1 MDDVLQALAKMLNM
15 TVDEVSSLLTTFKG
29 NAPQIYEMIVK
40 EKMFYDVFS
49 LFQTISIVILSVSA
63 VVLAVS
69 TLIYFTYDGGFV
81 YYSELYGG
89 KSEEKIKLERI
100 ERKRKNFKPVLKISC
115 ILSSASLI
123 TLVIAI
129 VLKVILAPNYIFI
142 VNEILPRLTKR

>member
-1 MDDVLQALAKMLNM
+1 MDDILQALAKMLNM

-40 EKMFYDVFS
+40 EKMFYDVFR
-49 LFQTISIVILSVSA
+49 LFQTISTV
-63 VVLAVS
+63 VVLAVL

-81 YYSELYGG
+81 DYYELHRGE
-89 KSEEKIKLERI
+89 SEEKIKLERI
-100 ERKRKNFKPVLKISC
+100 ERKRKDLKPVLKVSC
-115 ILSSASLI
+115 ISSSVSLI

>member
-1 MDDVLQALAKMLNM
+1 MDDILQALAKMLNM

-49 LFQTISIVILSVSA
+49 LFQTISIAILVVSS
-63 VVLAVS
+63 VVLAVL
-69 TLIYFTYDGGFV
+69 TLIYFTYDGGIVFNT
-81 YYSELYGG
+81 YGG
-89 KSEEKIKLERI
+89 KTEEEIKLERI
-100 ERKRKNFKPVLKISC
+100 ERKRKELKLPIKVSC
-115 ILSSASLI
+115 ISSSASLI
-123 TLVIAI
+123 TLVVSI